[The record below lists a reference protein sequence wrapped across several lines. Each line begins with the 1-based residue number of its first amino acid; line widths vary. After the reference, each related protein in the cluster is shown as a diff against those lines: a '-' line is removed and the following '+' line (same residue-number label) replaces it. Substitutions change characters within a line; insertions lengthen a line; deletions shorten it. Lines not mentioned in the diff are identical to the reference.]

1 MVQGESILVKDEL
14 LAKPNVVTSWVV
26 KSIKRLKRVLTLRVL
41 LAQGNQVSVLWR
53 GSS

>member
-1 MVQGESILVKDEL
+1 MVQGERILVKDEL

-26 KSIKRLKRVLTLRVL
+26 ESIKRLKRVFNPPR
-41 LAQGNQVSVLWR
+41 AAGAGNQVSVLWR